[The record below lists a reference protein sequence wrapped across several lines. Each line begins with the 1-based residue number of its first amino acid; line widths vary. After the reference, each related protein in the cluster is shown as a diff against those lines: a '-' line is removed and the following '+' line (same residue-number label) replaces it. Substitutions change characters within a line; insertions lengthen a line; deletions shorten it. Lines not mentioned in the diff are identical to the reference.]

1 MNPFRIK
8 RLKLLHFNRS
18 PPRINYQ
25 KIYKISS
32 EKISANSSENEVSTK
47 KNIINKKKIHSLF
60 KTYKEKNI
68 EKKQQEKWDKLTK
81 PKLPFSQRTR
91 TPINIRKK
99 KIELLQPSMLYHD
112 NHVIHW
118 LRSKYSASVIEKSL
132 YSILPKKKKKFFP
145 LNESVTKRRHREM
158 IQYLENLKA
167 SKSREEHIKINPKY
181 FYNRATFEKIKK
193 LKDIFLEYD
202 HNGDGK
208 FQLNEITR
216 LFNMNDI
223 KTSKDEI
230 AKLFFQDKN
239 YKKGENLRLY
249 LNFYEFLKFSLN
261 HDQEFRNFMRKIKRK
276 YEMENMKK
284 NENKKTLYLPMN
296 LNLLLD
302 YFITKSKEKSS
313 LEKIESSISI
323 MDQAIEDKKLLEQK
337 LLSKNNN
344 LTNDINT
351 EKSNVSKKEE
361 ETNENNKNEKME
373 MISSNQ
379 NNAEIKYDNINFN
392 SLIEEF
398 SGLFDINKLNHNEN
412 LNEVILEDNK
422 NINQKKNIFNLSQN
436 SGIKKQNSSIK
447 NKKVNKNMIFN
458 EYIKNQIKKPSF
470 YEYSK
475 SKNDIIGN
483 AIKQNMNHTTL
494 VKMNMD
500 NYKKY
505 HNIQLA
511 FDATKDQIEQIQKSK
526 IIKPSNSYR
535 LINDF
540 KRNYSLNL
548 LPFLDRKRKNFINN
562 NSKSKKSFLFN
573 YKNLSKSNSIKS
585 FSKKDIIE
593 YNKKYNLFSN
603 NIKNNPPN
611 FRRSNEPSFKKNISK
626 SCIINKSETKI
637 PFGERRKYDY
647 VPIDLF

>member
-1 MNPFRIK
+1 
-8 RLKLLHFNRS
+8 
-18 PPRINYQ
+18 
-25 KIYKISS
+25 
-32 EKISANSSENEVSTK
+32 
-47 KNIINKKKIHSLF
+47 
-60 KTYKEKNI
+60 
-68 EKKQQEKWDKLTK
+68 
-81 PKLPFSQRTR
+81 
-91 TPINIRKK
+91 
-99 KIELLQPSMLYHD
+99 
-112 NHVIHW
+112 
-118 LRSKYSASVIEKSL
+118 
-132 YSILPKKKKKFFP
+132 
-145 LNESVTKRRHREM
+145 
-158 IQYLENLKA
+158 
-167 SKSREEHIKINPKY
+167 
-181 FYNRATFEKIKK
+181 
-193 LKDIFLEYD
+193 
-202 HNGDGK
+202 
-208 FQLNEITR
+208 
-216 LFNMNDI
+216 
-223 KTSKDEI
+223 
-230 AKLFFQDKN
+230 
-239 YKKGENLRLY
+239 
-249 LNFYEFLKFSLN
+249 
-261 HDQEFRNFMRKIKRK
+261 
-276 YEMENMKK
+276 
-284 NENKKTLYLPMN
+284 
-296 LNLLLD
+296 
-302 YFITKSKEKSS
+302 
-313 LEKIESSISI
+313 

-344 LTNDINT
+344 LTNLINT

-379 NNAEIKYDNINFN
+379 NNAKIKYDNINFN

-511 FDATKDQIEQIQKSK
+511 YDATKDQIEQIQKSK

-540 KRNYSLNL
+540 KRNYSQNL

-593 YNKKYNLFSN
+593 FSHHN
-603 NIKNNPPN
+603 
-611 FRRSNEPSFKKNISK
+611 S
-626 SCIINKSETKI
+626 
-637 PFGERRKYDY
+637 
-647 VPIDLF
+647 